1 MKERVF
7 CDLEG
12 LAGVRRRKVGAYAIT
27 EADALQIK
35 SILESKHACTSAGS
49 YGAIN
54 IWKTD
59 AGEIRG
65 EAMQNLCSLEVCIFA
80 TYAKAAE
87 WAQKWLDRINGR
99 DIVETSFDVGLEEV
113 IEKAITRT
121 YSTADFDKRHE
132 ISEKVKTLLRE
143 VKSLA
148 WNLGPGSN
156 KGVKYDDGA
165 DILFDIH
172 QVIRH
177 HLWKIKPEPKYH

>member
-1 MKERVF
+1 MPYVRGSLRKSKERKTDMKERVF

-99 DIVETSFDVGLEEV
+99 DIVETSFDEPNYAFKRDVERTHSLSISFGLVGL
-113 IEKAITRT
+113 K
-121 YSTADFDKRHE
+121 
-132 ISEKVKTLLRE
+132 
-143 VKSLA
+143 
-148 WNLGPGSN
+148 
-156 KGVKYDDGA
+156 
-165 DILFDIH
+165 
-172 QVIRH
+172 
-177 HLWKIKPEPKYH
+177 